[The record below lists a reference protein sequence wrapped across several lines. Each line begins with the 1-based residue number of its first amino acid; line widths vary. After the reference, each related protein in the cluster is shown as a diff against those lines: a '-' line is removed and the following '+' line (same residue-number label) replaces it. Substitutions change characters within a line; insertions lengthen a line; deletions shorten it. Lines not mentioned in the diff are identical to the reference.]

1 MATTGG
7 VGVGDPAP
15 DFSLTSSAGAP
26 LSLSQFKGCSEV
38 VLFFYPKDESLVCT
52 AEACAFRDSF
62 EAFREAGAE
71 VIGVSADSDESHRR
85 FAARHGL
92 PFHLLTDRDGSLR
105 ARYGVP
111 KTLGLIPGRVTYLI
125 DRQGIVRHIFVSQFQ
140 PARHVAEALRVLKQ
154 IQGQGRDPRKKAL
167 HGRDDD

>member
-1 MATTGG
+1 MATTNG

-26 LSLSQFKGCSEV
+26 LSLSQFKGRSEV
-38 VLFFYPKDESLVCT
+38 VLFFYPKDDSPVCT
-52 AEACAFRDSF
+52 AEACGFRDSF

-92 PFHLLTDRDGSLR
+92 PFHLVADQDGSLR

-111 KTLGLIPGRVTYLI
+111 KTLGLLPGRVTYLI
-125 DRQGIVRHIFVSQFQ
+125 DRRGIVRHIFASQLQ

-154 IQGQGRDPRKKAL
+154 IQDQA
-167 HGRDDD
+167 